1 MKSKIGKMPKY
12 SLHVL
17 VIFLVLSS
25 CKLKTKTELYLERGL
40 DILSNKKEVN
50 FSFGGNIKVKEIG
63 VIRDQKENKKT
74 LVLKLDGPVN
84 QDFLNDHILG
94 VKIQIK
100 QGKKIL
106 KKNFDFKPQLITVNE
121 YNYLVRV
128 IDVPQDKIKQM
139 DLFFYQ
145 TNDPGKQIVG
155 ELLKI
160 NNIITYN
167 D

>member
-1 MKSKIGKMPKY
+1 MRKY
-12 SLHVL
+12 GLHVL
-17 VIFLVLSS
+17 VIFLILSS

-50 FSFGGNIKVKEIG
+50 FSLGGNITVKEVG

-74 LVLKLDGPVN
+74 LVLKLAGPVN
-84 QDFLNDHILG
+84 QGFLNDHILG
-94 VKIQIK
+94 VRIQIK
-100 QGKKIL
+100 QDKKTIR
-106 KKNFDFKPQLITVNE
+106 KNFDFKPLLITVNE
-121 YNYLVRV
+121 YDYLARV

-145 TNDPGKQIVG
+145 TNDPEKQIVG
-155 ELLKI
+155 ELLKL

>member
-1 MKSKIGKMPKY
+1 MPKY

-17 VIFLVLSS
+17 VIFLILTS

-50 FSFGGNIKVKEIG
+50 FSFRENIKIKEVG
-63 VIRDQKENKKT
+63 VIRDQKENTKT
-74 LVLKLDGPVN
+74 LVLKLEEPIN
-84 QDFLNDHILG
+84 QGFLNDHILG
-94 VKIQIK
+94 VKVQIK
-100 QGKKIL
+100 QDKKL
-106 KKNFDFKPQLITVNE
+106 VKKNFDFKPLLITVNKN
-121 YNYLVRV
+121 NYLIRV

-145 TNDPGKQIVG
+145 INDPVKQIVG
-155 ELLKI
+155 ERLIL

>member
-1 MKSKIGKMPKY
+1 MPKY

-17 VIFLVLSS
+17 VIFLILSS

-50 FSFGGNIKVKEIG
+50 FSFGENIIVNEVG

-74 LVLKLDGPVN
+74 LVIRLDGPVN
-84 QDFLNDHILG
+84 IDFLNDHMLG
-94 VKIQIK
+94 IEVQVVQNKNVT
-100 QGKKIL
+100 
-106 KKNFDFKPQLITVNE
+106 KKNFDFRPELISIKE
-121 YNYLVRV
+121 YNYLIRV
-128 IDVPQDKIKQM
+128 IDIPQDKINVM
-139 DLFFYQ
+139 TLFFYRI
-145 TNDPGKQIVG
+145 NDPGKQSVG
-155 ELLKI
+155 EILKL

>member
-1 MKSKIGKMPKY
+1 MRKY

-17 VIFLVLSS
+17 VIFLILSS

-50 FSFGGNIKVKEIG
+50 FSLGGNITVKEVG

-74 LVLKLDGPVN
+74 LVLKLAGPVN
-84 QDFLNDHILG
+84 QGFLNDHILG
-94 VKIQIK
+94 VRIQIK
-100 QGKKIL
+100 QDKKTIR
-106 KKNFDFKPQLITVNE
+106 KNFDFKPLLITVNE
-121 YNYLVRV
+121 YDYLARV

-145 TNDPGKQIVG
+145 TNDPEKQIVG
-155 ELLKI
+155 ELLKL

>member
-1 MKSKIGKMPKY
+1 MPKY

-17 VIFLVLSS
+17 VLFLMLSS

-50 FSFGGNIKVKEIG
+50 FSFRENIKIKEVG
-63 VIRDQKENKKT
+63 VIRDQKENTKT
-74 LVLKLDGPVN
+74 LVLKLEEPVN
-84 QDFLNDHILG
+84 QGFLNDHILG
-94 VKIQIK
+94 VKVQIK
-100 QGKKIL
+100 QDKKL
-106 KKNFDFKPQLITVNE
+106 VKKNFDFKPLLITVNKN
-121 YNYLVRV
+121 NYLIRV

-145 TNDPGKQIVG
+145 TNDPVKQIVG
-155 ELLKI
+155 ERLIL

>member
-1 MKSKIGKMPKY
+1 MSRHTLY
-12 SLHVL
+12 VVL
-17 VIFLVLSS
+17 ILLFLGS
-25 CKLKTKTELYLERGL
+25 CNLKTKTELYLERGL

-50 FSFGGNIKVKEIG
+50 FSFGGNITVNEVG

-74 LVLKLDGPVN
+74 LVLKLDEPVN
-84 QDFLNDHILG
+84 IDFLNEHMLG
-94 VKIQIK
+94 IKIQIRK
-100 QGKKIL
+100 DKKVL

-128 IDVPQDKIKQM
+128 IDVPQDKIKEM
-139 DLFFYQ
+139 TLFFYR
-145 TNDPGKQIVG
+145 TNDPEKQIVG
-155 ELLKI
+155 ELLEL